1 MKVVNVYQQYFS
13 ADCMFNGV
21 QRNGVNV
28 MLTATSEEGTIRYDV
43 GISFFP
49 HVDETDFA
57 VSYDA
62 YAERTVFS
70 AKGRRSKMREDKL
83 MEHFRADAD
92 ALAKTMNGVI
102 DWEKPL
108 IEARRG

>member
-1 MKVVNVYQQYFS
+1 MKVINVYQQYFA
-13 ADCMFNGV
+13 ADCVFGGV

-62 YAERTVFS
+62 CAEQTVYH
-70 AKGRRSKMREDKL
+70 AKGRRSKKREAEL
-83 MEHFRADAD
+83 LEHFRADAD
-92 ALAKTMNGVI
+92 ALAETMNGVI
-102 DWEKPL
+102 DWDKPL
-108 IEARRG
+108 IEVRRG

>member
-1 MKVVNVYQQYFS
+1 MKVINVYQQYFA
-13 ADCMFNGV
+13 ADCVFNEV

-28 MLTATSEEGTIRYDV
+28 MLTATSDAGTIRYDV

-49 HVDETDFA
+49 HADETDYA
-57 VSYDA
+57 LSYDA
-62 YAERTVFS
+62 YAEKTVYS
-70 AKGRRSKMREDKL
+70 AKGRRSKKREEEL
-83 MEHFRADAD
+83 LGLLRAQAD
-92 ALAKTMNGVI
+92 GLAASLDGTI

>member
-13 ADCMFNGV
+13 ADCMVNGV

-28 MLTATSEEGTIRYDV
+28 MLTATSEEGTVRYDV

-62 YAERTVFS
+62 YAERTVYS
-70 AKGRRSKMREDKL
+70 AKGRRSKKREAEL
-83 MEHFRADAD
+83 LEHFRADAD
-92 ALAKTMNGVI
+92 ALAKTMNGTI

>member
-1 MKVVNVYQQYFS
+1 MIVEIETPRPSCRTALDYNEDKVLH
-13 ADCMFNGV
+13 GV
-21 QRNGVNV
+21 AELV
-28 MLTATSEEGTIRYDV
+28 
-43 GISFFP
+43 
-49 HVDETDFA
+49 
-57 VSYDA
+57 A
-62 YAERTVFS
+62 YAERTVYS
-70 AKGRRSKMREDKL
+70 AKGRRSKQREEKL

>member
-1 MKVVNVYQQYFS
+1 MKVINVYQQYFA
-13 ADCMFNGV
+13 ADCMVNGV

-28 MLTATSEEGTIRYDV
+28 MLIATSDEGMIRYDV

-62 YAERTVFS
+62 YAERTVYS
-70 AKGRRSKMREDKL
+70 AKGRRSKKREEKL

-92 ALAKTMNGVI
+92 ALAKTMSGTI

-108 IEARRG
+108 IEARWG

>member
-13 ADCMFNGV
+13 ADCMVNGV
-21 QRNGVNV
+21 QRNGGNV

-62 YAERTVFS
+62 YAERTVYS
-70 AKGRRSKMREDKL
+70 AKGRRS
-83 MEHFRADAD
+83 
-92 ALAKTMNGVI
+92 
-102 DWEKPL
+102 
-108 IEARRG
+108 